1 MELLNLA
8 LGENTKITS
17 FVPVSKSYAS
27 VEKGNIS
34 ALTDGL
40 TADPDDCYGGGWAHF
55 YRGFGRN
62 IVIDL
67 EGVFSVCGFEAGF
80 IHDRASG
87 IYCPEKVSL
96 LLSENGVDYFTV
108 SEVDSPYPASFGGK
122 VRAVYSHEGEK
133 CYRARYAKLRFDV
146 DVNVFCDEIKILGK
160 NSDGS
165 ELALCGEP
173 DREIYKNRFA
183 PIDCLGG
190 VRDLPLV
197 YLGYWP
203 ENERIARSTKEDL
216 LPYVAYV
223 DKNGRIKDTMFDS
236 LLFLFV
242 QGRCPS
248 GGCLGYH
255 GEPSLLSDW
264 EYMIDLL
271 FENGYS
277 LSALDAAYEE
287 TKNALSLPEEKK
299 LKVYLTAPV
308 PKISLQPFGD
318 MNGDGIE
325 EKLLS
330 TDDCVNAY
338 LWFVDEVTRR
348 FEAMSFKN
356 IELDGWFWSNE
367 SISRVTRDDEETFA
381 ASCVKGLHE
390 RNYKCVFIPYF
401 QAGGA
406 EKAEKVGFDCVTMQP
421 NLSFNKPLQLDP
433 AGAMEDFTEA
443 CRKYGFGIE
452 LEIHQG
458 VKNKET
464 QKLYGEYF
472 YEYMRSCIKSGMM
485 TDSVH
490 TYYQCAG
497 PGVFYDCAVSDDEYL
512 RGIYDNLYKFIKGSL
527 TLSDLDPQP
536 EEAVT
541 EEPEEQKEQNTVSD
555 NTSPEPDCFDGTE
568 AEEPKESKKKTVR
581 IRKKRRP
588 IPDKSKKLIIGA
600 GAAAAVIGLAY
611 LLGRKKG
618 TK

>member
-8 LGENTKITS
+8 LGKNATITS
-17 FVPVSKSYAS
+17 FVPISKSYAS
-27 VEKGNIS
+27 VEKGNKN
-34 ALTDGL
+34 ALTDGM
-40 TADPDDCYGGGWAHF
+40 TADPADCYGGGWAHF
-55 YRGFGRN
+55 YRGTGRN

-67 EGVFSVCGFEAGF
+67 EGVYAVCGFEAGF

-96 LLSENGVDYFTV
+96 LLSENGTDYFTV
-108 SEVDSPYPASFGGK
+108 SEACAPYPASFGGR

-146 DVNVFCDEIKILGK
+146 DVNVFCDEIKIFGV
-160 NSDGS
+160 SADGS

-173 DREIYKNRFA
+173 DKEVFRNRFA
-183 PIDCLGG
+183 ATDSLGG
-190 VRDLPLV
+190 VRDLPLI
-197 YLGYWP
+197 YFGYWP
-203 ENERIARSTKEDL
+203 ENERIAKSTKEEL

-223 DKNGRIKDTMFDS
+223 DNNGEIKDTMFDS
-236 LLFLFV
+236 ILFLFV

-248 GGCLGYH
+248 GGCLGYY

-271 FENGYS
+271 FEEGYS
-277 LSALDAAYEE
+277 LSALDSAYEAV
-287 TKNALSLPEEKK
+287 KKALALPEEQK

-330 TDDCVNAY
+330 TEDCVNAY
-338 LWFVDEVTRR
+338 LWFVDEVARR
-348 FEAMSFKN
+348 FEATGFKN
-356 IELDGWFWSNE
+356 IALDGWFWGNE
-367 SISRVTRDDEETFA
+367 SISRATRDDEEAFA
-381 ASCVKGLHE
+381 AGCVGGLHE
-390 RNYKCVFIPYF
+390 RGFKCVFIPYF

-406 EKAEKVGFDCVTMQP
+406 EKAERVGFDCVTMQP
-421 NLSFNKPLQLDP
+421 NLSFNKPLQHDP
-433 AGAMEDFTEA
+433 VGAMEDFTDA
-443 CRKYGFGIE
+443 CKKYGFGIE

-472 YEYMRSCIKSGMM
+472 YEYMRSGIKSGMM

-497 PGVFYDCAVSDDEYL
+497 PGVFYDCATSDDGYL
-512 RGIYDNLYKFIKGSL
+512 RGIYDNLYKFIKGRL
-527 TLSDLDPQP
+527 TLSDLEPQQSASVP
-536 EEAVT
+536 
-541 EEPEEQKEQNTVSD
+541 
-555 NTSPEPDCFDGTE
+555 
-568 AEEPKESKKKTVR
+568 EEPKETPDFSESATPEQTPPDGIEADETEAPAEPPEKIVR

-588 IPDKSKKLIIGA
+588 VSNRNKKLIIGA
-600 GAAAAVIGLAY
+600 SAAAAVIGLAY
-611 LLGRKKG
+611 LICKKKG
-618 TK
+618 NK